1 MDNNVLQEII
11 DYFTEREGYDSD
23 DLITDLIAEIPELK
37 ACYADDFMI
46 TDINDDQVMNLED
59 FSRAF
64 YEKIMIAICNV
75 VESFKAN

>member
-23 DLITDLIAEIPELK
+23 DLITDWIAEIPGFKE
-37 ACYADDFMI
+37 CYPEDFMI
-46 TDINDDQVMNLED
+46 TDMDDDQVMNLED
-59 FSRAF
+59 FSKAF
-64 YEKIMIAICNV
+64 YEKIMTAVCNV